1 MELEYQLEEE
11 DLLAFSEYHLA
22 HSPSNREVRRRQT
35 YGYAVLF
42 AVFGLIFLVFGEAAL
57 AIAFLVLGPLWIA
70 YWPWRVKQIQRKQL
84 LARYREGKNP
94 VLEGP
99 VVLGIDEDG
108 LTSVNSMSQSRT
120 SFAAV
125 QRVADTP
132 DHFFV
137 YLGAV
142 QAMVI
147 PRRRVSRG
155 DADIFVQEL
164 RRRIGA
170 PA

>member
-1 MELEYQLEEE
+1 VEIEYQLGEE

-22 HSPSNREVRRRQT
+22 HSPSDREVRRRQT
-35 YGYAVLF
+35 YGYAGLF
-42 AVFGLIFLVFGEAAL
+42 AVFGLIFTLFGEAAL

-70 YWPWRVKQIQRKQL
+70 YWPWRVKQIQRKQM

-94 VLEGP
+94 TLEGP
-99 VVLGIDEDG
+99 VVLGLDDEG
-108 LTSVNSMSQSRT
+108 LTCVNATSQSRM

-164 RRRIGA
+164 RRRVGS